1 VDQEFSGISRDLV
14 QFPIVI
20 GGLAVVVNLDGMQSG
35 QLRVTGG
42 AILAILGSVERAEL
56 LINRVDAE
64 RKSVNRAGVLAKI
77 NAAAAERQ
85 GRTGRFGAD
94 EPSVVPAE

>member
-42 AILAILGSVERAEL
+42 AILHPWQCRAGRT
-56 LINRVDAE
+56 LINRIDAE

-85 GRTGRFGAD
+85 GRTGRFGAG